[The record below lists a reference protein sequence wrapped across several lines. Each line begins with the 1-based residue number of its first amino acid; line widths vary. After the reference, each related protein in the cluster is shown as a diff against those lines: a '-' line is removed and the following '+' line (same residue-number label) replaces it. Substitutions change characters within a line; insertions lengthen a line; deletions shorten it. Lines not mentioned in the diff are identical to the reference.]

1 MLKVNSGYFKII
13 AAKPDNL
20 LNPLMLNIR
29 GFMISVLTLLF
40 GNILNYKIA
49 YGVLIGIFAVAH
61 LEELFGNLWEK
72 SIT

>member
-20 LNPLMLNIR
+20 LNPLMFNIR

-49 YGVLIGIFAVAH
+49 YGVLIAIFAVAH